1 MLRNNF
7 SANLEV
13 MGPIQLKQ
21 ELQEKLKLLG
31 GKPMRDG
38 LVIGILGRD
47 GCGKSTFIN
56 EIAAGPLGSLFK
68 NTVTFKKMPAI
79 LYKGAIL
86 NKNEGYHFSKP
97 HQYKE
102 RGILAS
108 FLKLNLL
115 LIEFMLGYWL
125 KVYPFKAKSH
135 LVLYDR
141 YFVDVLADPLRYR
154 IKGNKFYIKLIH
166 HILPKPDL
174 WIILDLPTEVLLQR
188 KQELNFEM
196 AEKLRYEYL
205 NLHRF
210 LSNCTVIN
218 NEQDMKQT
226 AQQATA
232 VILDHVLQSK
242 TTLN

>member
-1 MLRNNF
+1 MQKVLKNNS

-13 MGPIQLKQ
+13 MGLAQLEQ
-21 ELQEKLKLLG
+21 QLQEKLNLLG
-31 GKPMRDG
+31 GKPLHDG

-68 NTVTFKKMPAI
+68 NTVTFKKMPAV

-102 RGILAS
+102 RGTLAS

-125 KVYPFKAKSH
+125 KVYPFKAKLH

-141 YFVDVLADPLRYR
+141 YFIDVLADPLRYR

-166 HILPKPDL
+166 RILPKPDL
-174 WIILDLPTEVLLQR
+174 WIIIDLPTEVLLQR
-188 KQELNFEM
+188 KQELNLEM
-196 AEKLRYEYL
+196 AEKLRDAYL
-205 NLHRF
+205 RLHSF
-210 LSNCTVIN
+210 LPNSIVIN
-218 NEQDMKQT
+218 NEKDIKQT
-226 AQQATA
+226 VEQATDF
-232 VILDHVLQSK
+232 IMNYMQRRK
-242 TTLN
+242 C